1 MGTKGEDTDR
11 KADQDGGF
19 QYLQEDLSTVAAAGS
34 NAEEDPDEGA
44 RDLSEM
50 AIRLLD
56 KDMDGRVSMS
66 DFLASVNEDSLLMEI
81 LGPCLPSA
89 ARAAAIL
96 SALNNNLS
104 VLTSQ
109 SS

>member
-1 MGTKGEDTDR
+1 ML
-11 KADQDGGF
+11 GF
-19 QYLQEDLSTVAAAGS
+19 LGLDLVYPFNIPPLTDLSSVAAAGS

-104 VLTSQ
+104 KSHYYNY
-109 SS
+109 SAS